1 MQSERFDRV
10 LGQPLLVDP
19 SESLASERRDP
30 VVLSSAGAAAVLRNA
45 RMRWNLLWVNV
56 RTGSHETRH
65 AAYDTLEQMVT
76 AIERGIA
83 QYGDEFDVKRCFYGT
98 EVDLD
103 INMVV
108 RVGLRA
114 KGAL

>member
-1 MQSERFDRV
+1 MTTDAVTKQYVDAVGDQSDAV
-10 LGQPLLVDP
+10 G
-19 SESLASERRDP
+19 AGK
-30 VVLSSAGAAAVLRNA
+30 VLSSSGAAAALRGA

-56 RTGSHETRH
+56 RTGSAETRH
-65 AAYDTLEQMVT
+65 AAYDSLDLMVA

-98 EVDLD
+98 EVELD

-108 RVGLRA
+108 RVALRA
-114 KGAL
+114 AGGAP